1 MLRVTLDTNVLMS
14 GILWDGEASKLL
26 RLVEEKKIQCFV
38 SIEILAEYD
47 RVIRSSEIMD
57 KVCDYDIRIKSAVIK
72 IIEICSIVEPKT
84 KILAIKED
92 PDDDKI
98 LECAIEA
105 KVDYIITYDQHILK
119 LKEFSGIK
127 IVSPS
132 EFLRLSL

>member
-26 RLVEEKKIQCFV
+26 RLVEQKKIQCFL
-38 SIEILAEYD
+38 SMEILAEYD
-47 RVIRSSEIMD
+47 KAIHGDEIID
-57 KVCDYDIRIKSAVIK
+57 KVKDYTIRIKYAIIK

-92 PDDDKI
+92 PDDNKI

-105 KVDYIITYDQHILK
+105 KVDYIITYDKHILK
-119 LKEFSGIK
+119 LEEFSGIK

-132 EFLRLSL
+132 EFLKLFR

>member
-57 KVCDYDIRIKSAVIK
+57 KVCDYDIRIKSAVNK

>member
-105 KVDYIITYDQHILK
+105 KVDYIITYVQHILK